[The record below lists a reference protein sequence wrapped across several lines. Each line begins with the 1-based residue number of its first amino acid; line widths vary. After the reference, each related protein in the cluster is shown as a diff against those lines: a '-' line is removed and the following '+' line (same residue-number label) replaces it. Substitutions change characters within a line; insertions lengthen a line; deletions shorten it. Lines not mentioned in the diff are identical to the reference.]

1 MIGAA
6 SSSFTG
12 TNGTYDAHR
21 GGFRGRGAPRGR
33 GRGGRGGRSGR
44 GGQNGMRTVVDSKRR
59 AAYEQGRDT
68 LPITRH
74 RDEILRAIASS
85 PITIIT
91 GGTGCGKSTQV
102 PQYLYQQA
110 LEKRTECKIVC
121 TQPRRLATITL
132 ARRVAAELGVPAGQ
146 PHDELVGF
154 QIGGLKYARDD
165 TKIRFMTTGVLLESL
180 RKAPDFGNCTH
191 LIIDEVH
198 ERNLDEDLLQYYV
211 RYVLQRNT
219 ELKIIIMSATIDTKT
234 FLQYYQP
241 LVPRFRIPV
250 IEVAA
255 RTFPVTVQYWHDVLR
270 ELRLI
275 SFMTESPQLG
285 KPGLFDATNETIIK
299 HIIFRHQSDPMW
311 HSYLVFLPGLG
322 SIEEFAAKIQDLADR
337 VPIDMRRNVDII
349 KLHSTIDLDD
359 QTRIVQR
366 PPKRTRKIILATNI
380 AETSL
385 TIPDAMVVFDTCLRK
400 DVVYQDA
407 ERYASLN
414 EVWVSQSCAD
424 QRKGR
429 VGRVRA
435 GTVYRYVPD
444 ALYQQL
450 RPHREPEMRRLPLQT
465 VVLRVL
471 AANMTQLPKK
481 VLEQCLSPP
490 NLENVQWAID
500 SLLELQCIEPV
511 VEPCA
516 AGASDALLASNGQQT
531 QGDRPYT
538 VTSMGRVVADLPLE
552 PEHGILCLLG
562 HAMGVLDDCMLLA
575 CILQRRGVILTPPSL
590 PVENAAAML
599 SYAVHIDEKTAGF
612 GGSSDLLAHLNAYR
626 FWEHA
631 HRTDAV
637 DPDHEPEWCRDEQHL
652 SLYWLRE
659 VQDLVI
665 TLRKALAKHKLAE
678 MPSREEMREIR
689 RKRTRKVRELDKVE
703 FMDEF
708 DDDFEANQP
717 RTAEQAEADEVDGS
731 ELILEDYYQEE
742 EAQLLDPPPPTS
754 VSVIDDLLEE
764 FADIPTVS
772 DEKLVDVVA
781 QAYKAQQVQAPTSR
795 PALDQMG
802 TVANPF
808 ASLLRTIPNR
818 VDRPELL
825 CLLLAATQLPNR
837 VEHTPGSKFPARIP
851 NNPRLVPHATVEV
864 RLQHP
869 LRDIPSEHEQTL
881 RRMGMT
887 IKARPDLIVQLM
899 TQQRTQSVYLTF
911 RNTGKW
917 MHAWDPRSATPRPA
931 DGVYLAHKLRPHNGQ
946 RMFIDAHRDYAVT
959 RTLPYQRGSGAAQV
973 YVGRASLYTPLLL
986 PSGGFARPFSVTAAD
1001 LRAVNYGRA
1010 WNVAHLTALF
1020 PAVATRVGVQA
1031 ILEACFAPRSGTR
1044 SAVINGSLVT
1054 LVRLS
1059 ADQSAAVDA
1068 FRAFVRDHVVHRAM
1082 YVTNALQFEEFDE
1095 DGNAVA
1101 PVDPTT
1107 AAGATERGPLLVE
1120 NVRTMRDVAEAW
1132 THPEIETKAAVAGA
1146 LLVKMVGMLV
1156 REMATV

>member
-1 MIGAA
+1 
-6 SSSFTG
+6 
-12 TNGTYDAHR
+12 
-21 GGFRGRGAPRGR
+21 
-33 GRGGRGGRSGR
+33 
-44 GGQNGMRTVVDSKRR
+44 MRTVVDPKRR
-59 AAYEQGRDT
+59 AAYEQGRDR

-74 RDEILRAIASS
+74 RSAILHAIASS

-110 LEKRTECKIVC
+110 LEKRAECKIVC

-146 PHDELVGF
+146 PHDELVGY
-154 QIGGLKYARDD
+154 QIGGLKYTRDD

-198 ERNLDEDLLQYYV
+198 ERNLEEDLLQYYV
-211 RYVLQRNT
+211 RNVLQHNT
-219 ELKIIIMSATIDTKT
+219 ELKIVIMSATIDTKT
-234 FLQYYQP
+234 CLQYYQP
-241 LVPRFRIPV
+241 LVPRVRIPV
-250 IEVAA
+250 IDVAA
-255 RTFPVTVQYWHDVLR
+255 RTFPVTVRYWHDVLR
-270 ELRLI
+270 ELRLNPYV
-275 SFMTESPQLG
+275 TESPQLG
-285 KPGLFDATNETIIK
+285 KPGLFDATNESIIK
-299 HIIFRHQSDPMW
+299 HILFRHQSDPMW

-322 SIEEFAAKIQDLADR
+322 SIEEFAAKVQDLADR
-337 VPIDMRRNVDII
+337 VPAGLRRNVDII

-366 PPKRTRKIILATNI
+366 PSKGTRKIILATNI

-429 VGRVRA
+429 VGRVRC
-435 GTVYRYVPD
+435 GTVYRYVPEM
-444 ALYQQL
+444 LYQQL
-450 RPHREPEMRRLPLQT
+450 RSHREPEMRRLPLQT

-490 NLENVQWAID
+490 NLENVRWAID

-511 VEPCA
+511 VEP
-516 AGASDALLASNGQQT
+516 GVGDTSLLVEAQQT

-562 HAMGVLDDCMLLA
+562 HAMGALDDCMLLA

-599 SYAVHIDEKTAGF
+599 SYAVHIDETTAGF

-652 SLYWLRE
+652 SLFWLRE
-659 VQDLVI
+659 VQDLAI

-708 DDDFEANQP
+708 DDEVDATQP

-731 ELILEDYYQEE
+731 GLILEDYYEQEE
-742 EAQLLDPPPPTS
+742 AHLLDPPPPTS

-764 FADIPTVS
+764 FADMPTVS
-772 DEKLVDVVA
+772 AEGLVDVVT
-781 QAYKAQQVQAPTSR
+781 QAYKAQQLQTPTSR
-795 PALDQMG
+795 PAPDQTS
-802 TVANPF
+802 TVTNSF
-808 ASLLRTIPNR
+808 ASLLRRIPNR

-825 CLLLAATQLPNR
+825 CLLLAATQLQNR

-851 NNPRLVPHATVEV
+851 VNPRLAPRATVEV

-869 LRDIPSEHEQTL
+869 MRDIPSEHEQTL
-881 RRMGMT
+881 RRMGMA

-899 TQQRTQSVYLTF
+899 VQQRTQSFYLTF
-911 RNTGKW
+911 RDTGKW
-917 MHAWDPRSATPRPA
+917 KHAWDPLNTTPRPA

-946 RMFIDAHRDYAVT
+946 RMFMETHKDYAVT

-973 YVGRASLYTPLLL
+973 YVDRASLYTPLLL

-1001 LRAVNYGRA
+1001 FRAVNYGKA

-1020 PAVATRVGVQA
+1020 PAVATRVAVQA
-1031 ILEACFAPRSGTR
+1031 IIEACFAPRSGTR
-1044 SAVINGSLVT
+1044 GAVINGSPVT

-1059 ADQSAAVDA
+1059 TDQTAAVDA
-1068 FRAFVRDHVVHRAM
+1068 FREFVHDHVVHRAM
-1082 YVTNALQFEEFDE
+1082 HMTNALQFEEFDE

-1101 PVDPTT
+1101 PVDP
-1107 AAGATERGPLLVE
+1107 AAGAPAAAAAERGPLLVE
-1120 NVRTMRDVAEAW
+1120 NVRTMRDVADAW
-1132 THPEIETKAAVAGA
+1132 THPEIEKKPAVAGA
-1146 LLVKMVGMLV
+1146 LLAKMVGMLV
-1156 REMATV
+1156 REMAMA

>member
-6 SSSFTG
+6 STLFSG
-12 TNGTYDAHR
+12 ANGTYDAHR

-33 GRGGRGGRSGR
+33 GGRGGRAGR
-44 GGQNGMRTVVDSKRR
+44 GGRNGMRTVVDPKRR
-59 AAYEQGRDT
+59 AVYEQGRDT
-68 LPITRH
+68 LPIARH
-74 RDEILRAIASS
+74 RGAILHAIASS

-102 PQYLYQQA
+102 PQFLYQQA
-110 LEKRTECKIVC
+110 LEKRSECKIVC

-146 PHDELVGF
+146 PHDELVGY

-180 RKAPDFGNCTH
+180 RKAPNFGNCTH

-211 RYVLQRNT
+211 RHALRRNP

-241 LVPRFRIPV
+241 LVPHIRIPV

-255 RTFPVTVQYWHDVLR
+255 RTFPVAVRYWHDVLC
-270 ELRLI
+270 ELRL
-275 SFMTESPQLG
+275 SPYVTESPQLG

-299 HIIFRHQSDPMW
+299 HILLRHQSDPMW

-337 VPIDMRRNVDII
+337 VPADMRRNVDII

-429 VGRVRA
+429 VGRVRY
-435 GTVYRYVPD
+435 GTVYRYVPET
-444 ALYQQL
+444 ALYQHL

-471 AANMTQLPKK
+471 AANMTQWPKQ

-490 NLENVQWAID
+490 NLENVRWAID

-511 VEPCA
+511 AEPGA
-516 AGASDALLASNGQQT
+516 TGADDASMIAGGRQAPR
-531 QGDRPYT
+531 DRPYT

-562 HAMGVLDDCMLLA
+562 HAMGALDDCMLLA

-599 SYAVHIDEKTAGF
+599 SYAVHIDEAKAGF

-652 SLYWLRE
+652 SLFWLRE

-665 TLRKALAKHKLAE
+665 TLRKALAKHRLAE

-689 RKRTRKVRELDKVE
+689 RKRTRKVRELDRVE

-708 DDDFEANQP
+708 DDEVDASQP

-731 ELILEDYYQEE
+731 GLILEDYYERE

-754 VSVIDDLLEE
+754 VSVIDELLDE
-764 FADIPTVS
+764 FADLPTVS

-781 QAYKAQQVQAPTSR
+781 QAYKAQQVQAPAPRPTMDQTS
-795 PALDQMG
+795 

-837 VEHTPGSKFPARIP
+837 IEHTPGSKFPARIP
-851 NNPRLVPHATVEV
+851 DNPRLAPRATVEV

-881 RRMGMT
+881 RRMDMA
-887 IKARPDLIVQLM
+887 IKARPDLIVQM
-899 TQQRTQSVYLTF
+899 MAQQRTQSVYLTF
-911 RNTGKW
+911 RDTGKW

-946 RMFIDAHRDYAVT
+946 RMFIEAHKNYAVT
-959 RTLPYQRGSGAAQV
+959 RTLPYQRGSGAGQV
-973 YVGRASLYTPLLL
+973 YVSRASLYTPLLL
-986 PSGGFARPFSVTAAD
+986 PSGGFARPFSMTAAD
-1001 LRAVNYGRA
+1001 LRAVNYGKA

-1020 PAVATRVGVQA
+1020 PAVATHVGVQA
-1031 ILEACFAPRSGTR
+1031 IIEACFAPRSGTR
-1044 SAVINGSLVT
+1044 AVINGSPVT

-1059 ADQSAAVDA
+1059 ADQTAAVDA
-1068 FRAFVRDHVVHRAM
+1068 FRAFVNDHVVHRTM
-1082 YVTNALQFEEFDE
+1082 HMTNALQFEEFDE

-1101 PVDPTT
+1101 PVDL
-1107 AAGATERGPLLVE
+1107 AAVAAAAAAERGPLLVE
-1120 NVRTMRDVAEAW
+1120 NVRTMRDVADAW
-1132 THPEIETKAAVAGA
+1132 THPEIETKPAVAGV
-1146 LLVKMVGMLV
+1146 LLVKMVGMLM
-1156 REMATV
+1156 REMATA